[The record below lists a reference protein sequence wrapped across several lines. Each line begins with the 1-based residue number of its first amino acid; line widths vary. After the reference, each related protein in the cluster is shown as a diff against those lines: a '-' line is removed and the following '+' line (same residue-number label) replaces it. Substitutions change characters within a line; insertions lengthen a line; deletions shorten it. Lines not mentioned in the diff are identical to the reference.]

1 MINIDWIY
9 DVCKWEG
16 EGADTDEHWN
26 TFECYIQYWSRR
38 LATVYNINGDD
49 MVWRILYIEKNWR
62 LKKYKVYWYYNRQT
76 LYWFILW
83 ILYGNDSN
91 QSD

>member
-1 MINIDWIY
+1 
-9 DVCKWEG
+9 
-16 EGADTDEHWN
+16 
-26 TFECYIQYWSRR
+26 
-38 LATVYNINGDD
+38 

-91 QSD
+91 QSN